1 MILPVGEE
9 RKVLECQHC
18 KAGRGATKELGSL
31 VSQIMEGTPLS
42 LLHYLLRKSLTGCLL
57 WSPFSRPTPCQG
69 ALRHS
74 YTYVRQPGSL
84 CLPCFHMGGG
94 GSPTDSDLISHV
106 VLQLLT
112 LF

>member
-42 LLHYLLRKSLTGCLL
+42 LLHYLLRKSLGVSCGPHSLGLL
-57 WSPFSRPTPCQG
+57 PAKVPLDT
-69 ALRHS
+69 HI
-74 YTYVRQPGSL
+74 
-84 CLPCFHMGGG
+84 HM
-94 GSPTDSDLISHV
+94 
-106 VLQLLT
+106 
-112 LF
+112 